1 MSFGAA
7 VPYLPLLDIVR
18 HLLGIGEAAGA
29 ESMTAKARA
38 SAEALGLEP
47 GAVAFLRH
55 LFGVDEETFPPGLSA
70 EAVRM
75 RTYAALGQ
83 LCERAGRRQPLVLV
97 VDDLQWIDRTSG
109 GWLGL
114 FVDGLPGKPV
124 LFLATWRPGP
134 RSRRCPRRR

>member
-18 HLLGIGEAAGA
+18 QLLGIGEAAGP

-47 GAVAFLRH
+47 GAVAFLLH
-55 LFGVDEETFPPGLSA
+55 LLGVDEETFPRGLSA

-75 RTYAALGQ
+75 RTYATLGQ

-97 VDDLQWIDRTSG
+97 VEDLQWIDRTSE
-109 GWLGL
+109 
-114 FVDGLPGKPV
+114 VTRMSGKRIG
-124 LFLATWRPGP
+124 A
-134 RSRRCPRRR
+134 CK